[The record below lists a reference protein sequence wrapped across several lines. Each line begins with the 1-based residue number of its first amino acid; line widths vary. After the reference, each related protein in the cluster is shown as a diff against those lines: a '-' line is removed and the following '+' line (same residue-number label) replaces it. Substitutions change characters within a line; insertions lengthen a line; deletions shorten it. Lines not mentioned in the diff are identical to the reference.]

1 MRKKFAANSIAD
13 EMFRLL
19 KKASDEKAVAEK
31 APEEDEAD
39 DDSSEMMKHI
49 GDNADDDSSKED
61 DAEDDA
67 EDDLKS
73 FLLKGDD
80 DSADDDASY
89 VDDEIKTMQSH
100 SAEDDLMRQDATE
113 NQSDMHGIEGMVASA
128 SDRHLMSGLG
138 KIEASLRRK
147 GEGFAAD
154 LVRTTA
160 LSIQDDIV
168 KEASQKTF
176 VIKNLIK
183 MASDLDRRGQRKAA
197 SVVKMTI
204 EKINR

>member
-1 MRKKFAANSIAD
+1 MIQKFAGNSIAD

-19 KKASDEKAVAEK
+19 KKASDEKGSEVDDTNPTAMMEGIK
-31 APEEDEAD
+31 GMKDMS
-39 DDSSEMMKHI
+39 DDSE
-49 GDNADDDSSKED
+49 DNLKDYLTMNDGD
-61 DAEDDA
+61 DAN
-67 EDDLKS
+67 
-73 FLLKGDD
+73 
-80 DSADDDASY
+80 DDASY
-89 VDDEIKTMQSH
+89 VDDPLAAMGGYSKGDAAQ
-100 SAEDDLMRQDATE
+100 DYLMREHATKEQDQGLE
-113 NQSDMHGIEGMVASA
+113 ASA

-160 LSIQDDIV
+160 LSIQGDIV
-168 KEASQKTF
+168 KEASKKTF

>member
-1 MRKKFAANSIAD
+1 MIQKFAGNSIAD

-19 KKASDEKAVAEK
+19 KKASDENATKEK
-31 APEEDEAD
+31 KTEEDEAD
-39 DDSSEMMKHI
+39 DDSLEMMKHLK
-49 GDNADDDSSKED
+49 DNADDSLEEDSNEED
-61 DAEDDA
+61 NA

-73 FLLKGDD
+73 FLMKGDK

-89 VDDEIKTMQSH
+89 VDDEIKSMQIH
-100 SAEDDLMRQDATE
+100 SAEDDLMREHATE
-113 NQSDMHGIEGMVASA
+113 QQSREGDRMIASA

-160 LSIQDDIV
+160 LSIQGDIV
-168 KEASQKTF
+168 KEASKKTF
-176 VIKNLIK
+176 VIKNLVK

>member
-1 MRKKFAANSIAD
+1 MIQKFAGNSIAD

-19 KKASDEKAVAEK
+19 KKASDGKDPEVNEVDDDPAEMMEGMK
-31 APEEDEAD
+31 DISDDADYAENNLKDYLTMNNDDAD
-39 DDSSEMMKHI
+39 DY
-49 GDNADDDSSKED
+49 
-61 DAEDDA
+61 
-67 EDDLKS
+67 
-73 FLLKGDD
+73 
-80 DSADDDASY
+80 ASY
-89 VDDEIKTMQSH
+89 VDDEIDTMQSH
-100 SAEDDLMRQDATE
+100 SAQDYLMREQGD
-113 NQSDMHGIEGMVASA
+113 NMIASA

-160 LSIQDDIV
+160 LSIQGDIV

-176 VIKNLIK
+176 VIKNLVK

>member
-1 MRKKFAANSIAD
+1 MIQKFAGNSIAD

-19 KKASDEKAVAEK
+19 KKASDEKD
-31 APEEDEAD
+31 PEVNEVD
-39 DDSSEMMKHI
+39 DDPAAMMK
-49 GDNADDDSSKED
+49 GTEGMSD
-61 DAEDDA
+61 DADYA
-67 EDDLKS
+67 EDNLKDY
-73 FLLKGDD
+73 LTMNNDD
-80 DSADDDASY
+80 TDDDASY
-89 VDDEIKTMQSH
+89 VDDEIDS
-100 SAEDDLMRQDATE
+100 LMRQSATE
-113 NQSDMHGIEGMVASA
+113 QQSGEEDSMIASA

-160 LSIQDDIV
+160 LSIQGDIV
-168 KEASQKTF
+168 KEASKKTF
-176 VIKNLIK
+176 VIKNLVK

>member
-1 MRKKFAANSIAD
+1 MIQKFAGNSIAD

-19 KKASDEKAVAEK
+19 KKASDEKG
-31 APEEDEAD
+31 PEVDEVDDTDSTAMMKGMENMS
-39 DDSSEMMKHI
+39 DDSE
-49 GDNADDDSSKED
+49 DNLKDYLTMNDGD
-61 DAEDDA
+61 DANDDV
-67 EDDLKS
+67 
-73 FLLKGDD
+73 
-80 DSADDDASY
+80 SY
-89 VDDEIKTMQSH
+89 VDDELDAMGGYSEGN
-100 SAEDDLMRQDATE
+100 ALMREQGTKE
-113 NQSDMHGIEGMVASA
+113 QELEASA

-160 LSIQDDIV
+160 LSIQGDIV
-168 KEASQKTF
+168 KEASKKTF

>member
-1 MRKKFAANSIAD
+1 MIKKFAANSIAD

-49 GDNADDDSSKED
+49 GDNADDNE
-61 DAEDDA
+61 EDDA

-73 FLLKGDD
+73 FLMKGDD

-89 VDDEIKTMQSH
+89 VDNEIRSMQSH
-100 SAEDDLMRQDATE
+100 SAEDALMREHSTE
-113 NQSDMHGIEGMVASA
+113 EQSGQEDDMIASA

-176 VIKNLIK
+176 VIRNLVK

>member
-1 MRKKFAANSIAD
+1 MIQKFAGNSIAD

-19 KKASDEKAVAEK
+19 KKASDEKGAEV
-31 APEEDEAD
+31 DEVD
-39 DDSSEMMKHI
+39 DTDPTAMMEGMK
-49 GDNADDDSSKED
+49 DMKDMSD
-61 DAEDDA
+61 DAEDN
-67 EDDLKS
+67 LKDY
-73 FLLKGDD
+73 LTMNDGDD
-80 DSADDDASY
+80 ANDDASY
-89 VDDEIKTMQSH
+89 VDDPLAAMGGYSKG
-100 SAEDDLMRQDATE
+100 DPLMRGDATA
-113 NQSDMHGIEGMVASA
+113 DHGLEASA

-160 LSIQDDIV
+160 LSIQGDIV
-168 KEASQKTF
+168 KEASKKTF

>member
-1 MRKKFAANSIAD
+1 MIKKFAANSIAD

-49 GDNADDDSSKED
+49 GDNADDNE
-61 DAEDDA
+61 EDDA

-73 FLLKGDD
+73 FLMKGDD

-89 VDDEIKTMQSH
+89 VDDEIRSMQSH
-100 SAEDDLMRQDATE
+100 SVEDALMREHATKE
-113 NQSDMHGIEGMVASA
+113 QSGQEDGMIASA

-176 VIKNLIK
+176 VIRNLVK

>member
-1 MRKKFAANSIAD
+1 MIQKFAGNSIAD

-19 KKASDEKAVAEK
+19 KKASYEKYPEVNEVDNDPAAMMEGMSDDADYAEDNLK
-31 APEEDEAD
+31 DYLTMNNDDAD
-39 DDSSEMMKHI
+39 DDV
-49 GDNADDDSSKED
+49 
-61 DAEDDA
+61 
-67 EDDLKS
+67 
-73 FLLKGDD
+73 
-80 DSADDDASY
+80 SY
-89 VDDEIKTMQSH
+89 VDNEIDTMQSH
-100 SAEDDLMRQDATE
+100 SAQDYLMRGHATE
-113 NQSDMHGIEGMVASA
+113 EQEKQKDNMIASA

-160 LSIQDDIV
+160 LSIQGDIV
-168 KEASQKTF
+168 KEASKKTF
-176 VIKNLIK
+176 VIKNLVK

>member
-1 MRKKFAANSIAD
+1 MIQKFAGNSIAD

-19 KKASDEKAVAEK
+19 KKASDEKGSEVDEVDDTNPAAMM
-31 APEEDEAD
+31 ANIRNEAD
-39 DDSSEMMKHI
+39 DSD
-49 GDNADDDSSKED
+49 DNLKDYLTTNDGD
-61 DAEDDA
+61 DAN
-67 EDDLKS
+67 
-73 FLLKGDD
+73 
-80 DSADDDASY
+80 DDASY
-89 VDDEIKTMQSH
+89 VDDPLAAMGDYSKG
-100 SAEDDLMRQDATE
+100 DPLMRGDATADQGLE
-113 NQSDMHGIEGMVASA
+113 ASA

-160 LSIQDDIV
+160 LSIQGDIV
-168 KEASQKTF
+168 KEASKKTF